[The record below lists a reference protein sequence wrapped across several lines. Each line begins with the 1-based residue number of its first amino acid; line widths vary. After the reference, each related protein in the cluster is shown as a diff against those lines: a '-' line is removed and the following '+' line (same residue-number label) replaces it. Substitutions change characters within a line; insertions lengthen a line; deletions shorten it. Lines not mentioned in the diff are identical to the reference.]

1 MTPAM
6 VPQLPRFPVPPH
18 PATMYRPTCS
28 SSMVVPPPPP
38 TSTKLAD
45 LQLQLDAHPV
55 CDTYVC
61 DTVHIHVLIASNY

>member
-6 VPQLPRFPVPPH
+6 VPRFPVPPH
-18 PATMYRPTCS
+18 PHPATMYRPP
-28 SSMVVPPPPP
+28 MVVPPPP
-38 TSTKLAD
+38 TTTTTKLAD

>member
-1 MTPAM
+1 
-6 VPQLPRFPVPPH
+6 
-18 PATMYRPTCS
+18 
-28 SSMVVPPPPP
+28 MVVPPPP
-38 TSTKLAD
+38 TTTTTKLAD